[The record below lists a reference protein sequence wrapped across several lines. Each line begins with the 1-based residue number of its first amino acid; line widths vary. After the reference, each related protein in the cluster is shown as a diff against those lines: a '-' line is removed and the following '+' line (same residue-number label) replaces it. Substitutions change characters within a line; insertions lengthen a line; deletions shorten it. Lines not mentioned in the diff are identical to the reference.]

1 MSVDKKISQLAS
13 GAPAQAG
20 DEYVVARSGAN
31 YKLTLTNIA
40 ASMPPIGA
48 TTPNTGS
55 FTSLTNSGNLTF
67 SSTGQRI
74 TGDFS
79 NATTS
84 NRLMFQT
91 TAANTT
97 TSVAVVPSGTG
108 ISASFDTFSTNDSL
122 NGSLGRVQIVG
133 GTDFRLISGI
143 TGTGTYLPMTFYTGG
158 SERFRIDTAGQLGVA
173 GANYG
178 TSGQV
183 LTSNGASSAPSWQTV
198 ASGSGLP
205 PVTVTASTSV
215 SATAGNHY
223 VLTAATTT
231 TVTLPASP
239 TISDTIYVTVANGL
253 TTNVVARNTKN
264 IQGLAE
270 DLTLNAPYAS
280 VQLRYTDATEGW
292 VFA

>member
-1 MSVDKKISQLAS
+1 MADTKISALPS

-79 NATTS
+79 NATVA
-84 NRLMFQT
+84 NRLYFQNSVT
-91 TAANTT
+91 NGATSIGALPNGTSPNSGINLFNNSDPTNAAF
-97 TSVAVVPSGTG
+97 AG
-108 ISASFDTFSTNDSL
+108 ILVGSTEAQFRSA
-122 NGSLGRVQIVG
+122 
-133 GTDFRLISGI
+133 I

-223 VLTAATTT
+223 VLTAATTA

>member
-1 MSVDKKISQLAS
+1 LAAVTVSVTSAN
-13 GAPAQAG
+13 AG
-20 DEYVVARSGAN
+20 
-31 YKLTLTNIA
+31 T
-40 ASMPPIGA
+40 A
-48 TTPNTGS
+48 TIT
-55 FTSLTNSGNLTF
+55 SGNLAF

-74 TGDFS
+74 TGDMS
-79 NATTS
+79 NATVASRLLFQNSTTDAVTRVGAIPNGTATESGYNFYNTS
-84 NRLMFQT
+84 AV
-91 TAANTT
+91 TAGEFGQLFIT
-97 TSVAVVPSGTG
+97 TSEVSLRSAVLPSG
-108 ISASFDTFSTNDSL
+108 SF
-122 NGSLGRVQIVG
+122 
-133 GTDFRLISGI
+133 
-143 TGTGTYLPMTFYTGG
+143 LPITFYTGG

-223 VLTAATTT
+223 VLTAATTA

>member
-1 MSVDKKISQLAS
+1 LDDAGTITGVAALAAVTVSVTSAN
-13 GAPAQAG
+13 AG
-20 DEYVVARSGAN
+20 
-31 YKLTLTNIA
+31 T
-40 ASMPPIGA
+40 A
-48 TTPNTGS
+48 TITT
-55 FTSLTNSGNLTF
+55 GNLTF

-79 NATTS
+79 NATVS
-84 NRLMFQT
+84 NRLIFQT
-91 TAANTT
+91 STVSGNTAVGATPNAAAGNSSFNAFNASDVNNSSFAGLGVIG
-97 TSVAVVPSGTG
+97 SVDVRLQSG
-108 ISASFDTFSTNDSL
+108 L
-122 NGSLGRVQIVG
+122 L
-133 GTDFRLISGI
+133 
-143 TGTGTYLPMTFYTGG
+143 GTGTYLPMTFYTGG

-223 VLTAATTT
+223 VLTAATTA